1 MEKHKRKEASHSIHM
16 DRPMIVRIIS
26 ILICV
31 AMIVGIPAAAGSDRV
46 KLVQHPHEMSEV
58 IVIKE
63 ASCENAGTARKECRF
78 EGCTY
83 TEAVEM
89 LALEHQMEGLV
100 CGRCETEFPPEFQD
114 VDGVLY
120 VYANGQPVEDYTGF
134 VTYEGEQWYAKDGVR
149 NTEYK
154 GLYHTDEV
162 VYYLEGGQ
170 VQSGYTDY
178 YYENGKKW
186 YVKEGIAYDYY
197 NGEVSFTWPTPSST
211 IITSYFGKRDQ
222 PTAGASTEHKG
233 IDIGAMHGSDIVA
246 AASGTVVE
254 TGNNDTRGIYIIV
267 SHGDGLKTLYQHCS
281 ALHASTGDTVEKG
294 EKIASV
300 GNTGVSTG
308 AHLHF
313 TVYLDGVAV
322 NPLFYVSR

>member
-1 MEKHKRKEASHSIHM
+1 MENKETKETVHHM
-16 DRPMIVRIIS
+16 HVDRPMIAK
-26 ILICV
+26 ILSVLLCV
-31 AMIVGIPAAAGSDRV
+31 ILLVGIPLAAGTDRV
-46 KLVQHPHEMSEV
+46 QLVQHSHKMSDV
-58 IVIKE
+58 VVIKE
-63 ASCENAGTARKECRF
+63 ANCVNAGTARVECLY
-78 EGCTY
+78 EGCTH

-89 LALEHQMEGLV
+89 PALDHQVEGLV
-100 CGRCETEFPPEFQD
+100 CARCATEFPPEFQD
-114 VDGVLY
+114 VDGVLC
-120 VYANGQPVEDYTGF
+120 VYAYGQPVEDYTGF
-134 VTYEGEQWYAKDGVR
+134 VSYEGEQWYAKNGVR
-149 NTEYK
+149 DTEYR
-154 GLYHTDEV
+154 GLYHTDEA
-162 VYYLEGGQ
+162 VYYVEGGKL
-170 VQSGYTDY
+170 QSNYTDY
-178 YYENGKKW
+178 FYENGKKW

-197 NGEVSFTWPTPSST
+197 NGEVSFTWPAPSST
-211 IITSYFGKRDQ
+211 LITSYFGKRSQ

-233 IDIGAMHGSDIVA
+233 IDIGAMHGSAIVA

-254 TGNNDTRGIYIIV
+254 TGNNESRGIYIIV
-267 SHGDGLKTLYQHCS
+267 KHGDGLKTLYQHCS